1 MSVARRTRKGARA
14 AARRLLPSPPPHPLP
29 AHTRSELLKSSR
41 PSIAMAYGGSGS
53 AAPLLLGQ
61 ADATFTF
68 AADAPVPTSWCGC
81 AAVAADAG
89 AAVRGFIEER
99 LAGK

>member
-1 MSVARRTRKGARA
+1 
-14 AARRLLPSPPPHPLP
+14 
-29 AHTRSELLKSSR
+29 
-41 PSIAMAYGGSGS
+41 MADGGSGS

-61 ADATFTF
+61 ADAAFTF
-68 AADAPVPTSWCGC
+68 AADAPIPVSWCGC
-81 AAVAADAG
+81 AAAADDAG